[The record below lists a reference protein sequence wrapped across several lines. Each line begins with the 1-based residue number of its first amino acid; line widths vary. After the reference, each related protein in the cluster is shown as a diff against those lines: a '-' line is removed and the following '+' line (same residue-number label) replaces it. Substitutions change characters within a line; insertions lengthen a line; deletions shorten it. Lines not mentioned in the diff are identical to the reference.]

1 MMYVSVYHIQI
12 DKLYIYQTIAN
23 GREATID

>member
-12 DKLYIYQTIAN
+12 DKLYIYQTTAY